1 MKPKSEAQSLIENPL
16 PHELAGSAYDYGVV
30 DKDVVLT
37 TITYIDE
44 EIEKLLYIINFLTD
58 QRTELL
64 NRAIKEGIKSDTTA
78 VLIEKLG
85 NLNRNPI
92 SDLEKFKAEFPGGYK
107 LIRKNQVSDLT
118 QKKKNIEAEIKNID
132 KFPITLGEADDVLG
146 KFMVTGFV
154 GTKPQTITY
163 EVVKKKTYS
172 KELK

>member
-1 MKPKSEAQSLIENPL
+1 M
-16 PHELAGSAYDYGVV
+16 
-30 DKDVVLT
+30 
-37 TITYIDE
+37 
-44 EIEKLLYIINFLTD
+44 
-58 QRTELL
+58 L